1 VTRSR
6 FGLLLAVLGLAVA
19 AGSFAAAWAVL
30 DDGQP
35 DKPPRAGESGDA
47 LGSDPVVT
55 TTPTSTSTTS
65 LPAGPSDLATPAWV
79 AVVASEGDEAAATVV
94 AQAIGGAGF
103 SSGVLHSD
111 DYPSLTDGFWVAYAG
126 PYPDRAAA
134 DAAVDALATEGFD
147 GAYARCAGTRQECG
161 LDDDN
166 KGNGNG
172 NGNKGDDD

>member
-1 VTRSR
+1 MNRAR

-19 AGSFAAAWAVL
+19 TGSFAAAWAVL

-35 DKPPRAGESGDA
+35 DRPPRAGDSGDA

-55 TTPTSTSTTS
+55 PTPTSTSTT
-65 LPAGPSDLATPAWV
+65 LVPAAPGDLTTPAWV
-79 AVVASEGDEAAATVV
+79 AVVASEGDEAAATVI
-94 AQAIGGAGF
+94 AEAISAAAF
-103 SSGVLHSD
+103 PSGVLHSD

-134 DAAVDALATEGFD
+134 EAAAEALATEGFD

-161 LDDDN
+161 LDEDG
-166 KGNGNG
+166 KGNGDE
-172 NGNKGDDD
+172 GDDDD